1 MRKNNN
7 KTSCRDT
14 LFAGGLV
21 SASVVCVPFILP
33 GSLSYFVGLF
43 LDMQFADLQCGSGLY
58 FPGYRLQE
66 RIAYEDYSLGYY
78 DTQVGYPDGADAC
91 VFLFLQKYFS
101 E

>member
-1 MRKNNN
+1 
-7 KTSCRDT
+7 
-14 LFAGGLV
+14 
-21 SASVVCVPFILP
+21 
-33 GSLSYFVGLF
+33 
-43 LDMQFADLQCGSGLY
+43 MQFADLQCGSGLY